1 MRVTRAMR
9 DFCSAIA
16 SLSVVALLAGINPA
30 AAQTAVSGS
39 SAEDC
44 KEYGVDYRKTEGL
57 TQREILA
64 RMDRALHKSLN
75 KYDDCLQQSTAAS
88 TASGGGS
95 SGGGGSGGGSA
106 GADGGGAGGGASG
119 QGAVSSA
126 AASGIE
132 GTEKSSASASNAAGG
147 SSAPSGQLS
156 GDSPQVSQQE
166 SGPSGSMTGQSQSPA
181 VTAGGSGRAPEDIPP
196 SDNDSVLQQKVRE
209 AAMNEADPEKSARLW
224 NEYRKLKGIPQ
235 K

>member
-1 MRVTRAMR
+1 MR
-9 DFCSAIA
+9 DYCSAIA
-16 SLSVVALLAGINPA
+16 SLSVVVLLVGLNPA

-44 KEYGVDYRKTEGL
+44 REYGVDFRRTEGL
-57 TQREILA
+57 TQREILE

-75 KYDDCLQQSTAAS
+75 KYDDCLQQSNAA
-88 TASGGGS
+88 GGGS
-95 SGGGGSGGGSA
+95 AGGSGNGGGSA
-106 GADGGGAGGGASG
+106 GANGTGAEGGSGGSGG
-119 QGAVSSA
+119 QGAAASA

-132 GTEKSSASASNAAGG
+132 GTEKSSASASGAAAG
-147 SSAPSGQLS
+147 SSVPGGQIS
-156 GDSPQVSQQE
+156 GDSPQGNQQE
-166 SGPSGSMTGQSQSPA
+166 TGPSGSMTGQSQSPA

-209 AAMNEADPEKSARLW
+209 AAMNEPDPERSARLW
-224 NEYRKLKGIPQ
+224 NEYRKLKGIPR